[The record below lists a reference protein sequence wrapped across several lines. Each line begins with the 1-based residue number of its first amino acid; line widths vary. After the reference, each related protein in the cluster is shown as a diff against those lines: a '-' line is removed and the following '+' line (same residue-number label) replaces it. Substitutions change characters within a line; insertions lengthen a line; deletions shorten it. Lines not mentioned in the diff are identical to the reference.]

1 MNKDDARGP
10 TLSKG
15 HVSDPVLASFLKNSQ
30 ALTQSASRL
39 CHVPSLGAGL
49 ILKAVCV
56 CFLAPLLLLCERHCF
71 TSLTFRNESTRYFSS
86 YFSHEVWLSCLYSF
100 NLSWEEHAPVL
111 LPFQPGPQNEDL
123 QSRTN
128 PNCSL
133 NQNRPVH
140 LRTWESEKRC
150 WLFMATEIFV
160 VYYLI

>member
-15 HVSDPVLASFLKNSQ
+15 HVSDPVLASFLKDSQ

-86 YFSHEVWLSCLYSF
+86 YFSHEVWLSCLYSY
-100 NLSWEEHAPVL
+100 NLSWEEHAPCTIAL
-111 LPFQPGPQNEDL
+111 SAGA
-123 QSRTN
+123 S
-128 PNCSL
+128 
-133 NQNRPVH
+133 
-140 LRTWESEKRC
+140 K
-150 WLFMATEIFV
+150 
-160 VYYLI
+160 